1 MPPLRDKREDLRRWL
16 GESPM
21 QWLPAA
27 LFGAVAGGCA
37 AAWMLWT
44 TVNFLGGSI
53 CFPLNLVAAALLYG
67 LACVGGYSFISS
79 VQHVVRAIRHL
90 RQPAVFAYY
99 EPPSEKFPEL
109 ELIGGPRGCGL
120 VIYIP
125 IILLSLAI
133 SAPWFWIGPA
143 SVPLGRLLLTILI
156 GLPAGLLL
164 ARGEHRR
171 EVRRQQE

>member
-1 MPPLRDKREDLRRWL
+1 MPPHRDRWAGLRRWL
-16 GESPM
+16 GESPG
-21 QWLPAA
+21 QWLPGA

-37 AAWMLWT
+37 AAWVLWGA
-44 TVNFLGGSI
+44 VNILGGPI
-53 CFPLNLVAAALLYG
+53 CFPMNLLAAAFLYV
-67 LACVGGYSFISS
+67 LACVGGFSFIAS

-109 ELIGGPRGCGL
+109 ELIGGPPGCGL

-125 IILLSLAI
+125 IVLLSMAI
-133 SAPWFWIGPA
+133 SVPWFWIGPA

-164 ARGEHRR
+164 ARAEHRR